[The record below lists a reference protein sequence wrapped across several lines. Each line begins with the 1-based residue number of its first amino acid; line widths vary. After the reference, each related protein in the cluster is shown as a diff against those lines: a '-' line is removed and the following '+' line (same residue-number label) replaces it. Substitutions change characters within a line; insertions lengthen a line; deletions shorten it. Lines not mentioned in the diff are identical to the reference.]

1 MPYESVSDVPSSVP
15 KDKRKQ
21 WLEVF
26 NSSFKEHGD
35 ESRAFASAWAA
46 IGGKSGDKI
55 SKAVGTK
62 ATGFVRA
69 VDGPFKCG
77 HCDHNDG
84 GFCTQKDV
92 TADPEVQSLL
102 EDGKLPVNKGDCC
115 NEYDPITK
123 DTSAKVAKA
132 MNRQF
137 KKFIPFAKVD
147 AAKREVWGIVTAEV
161 PDKDNEVCDYAG
173 TKPYYEAVIS
183 EMSKA
188 TDGKNCFPLREMH
201 QLSAVGKGIGFE
213 FRDTSKE
220 IFMGFKVVDDEAWK
234 KVEEGVY
241 TGFSH
246 GGVVVGDLVPDPV
259 YKDCMRYV
267 ANPSEV
273 SVVDNPCLG
282 VAHFAYVKADGAVEL
297 RKIRSEA
304 PKPADKTPTAEELQ
318 KAAEAKESKAQENS
332 KKLLIAL
339 RKDVRIWANKNER
352 RISNLAFKKQRMTLW
367 QLDTDL
373 AYLTRKQ
380 SLAKGMYTVSD
391 LAASI
396 QNLCYLAC
404 SIHAEEAW
412 EGETIPEFVPKMKQH
427 ISDLLDVF
435 LSYAEHEATE
445 MKEMMAEQGA

>member
-1 MPYESVSDVPSSVP
+1 MPYSSVSEVPDHVP

-21 WLEVF
+21 WLEVW
-26 NSSFKEHGD
+26 NSSYAAHHD
-35 ESRAFASAWAA
+35 EGRAFREANAVVSE
-46 IGGKSGDKI
+46 KV

-62 ATGFVRA
+62 ETGFVRA
-69 VDGPFKCG
+69 ADGPFKCG
-77 HCDHNDG
+77 HCEHMQDG
-84 GFCTQKDV
+84 ACHQEKV
-92 TADPEVQSLL
+92 IADPEVKELL
-102 EDGKLPVNKGDCC
+102 NDDGFLPVDAGDCC
-115 NEYDPITK
+115 NEYDPVEETS
-123 DTSAKVAKA
+123 SAKVAKA
-132 MNRQF
+132 MNKQF

-147 AAKREVWGIVTAEV
+147 SAKREVWGIVTAEV

-213 FRDTSKE
+213 FKDSAKE
-220 IFMGFKVVDDEAWK
+220 IFMGFKVVDDDAWK

-246 GGVVVGDLVPDPV
+246 GGVIVGDLTPDPV
-259 YKDCMRYV
+259 YKDCMRYT

-282 VAHFAYVKADGAVEL
+282 VAHFAYVKADGAIEL
-297 RKIRSEA
+297 RKIRSEVPA
-304 PKPADKTPTAEELQ
+304 PEVTKAPTVDDLKKT
-318 KAAEAKESKAQENS
+318 AEAKDTKAKDNT
-332 KKLLIAL
+332 KKVLGLM
-339 RKDVRIWANKNER
+339 RKDIRIWANKNSS
-352 RISNLAFKKQRMTLW
+352 RISNLTFKKQRMTLW

-380 SLAKGMYTVSD
+380 PLAKGMYSVSD
-391 LAASI
+391 LAYSI
-396 QNLCYLAC
+396 QNLAYLAC
-404 SIHAEEAW
+404 SIHAEEEW
-412 EGETIPEFVPKMKQH
+412 EGDGIPEFVPKMKQH
-427 ISDLLDVF
+427 VTDLLDVF
-435 LSYAEHEATE
+435 IAYAEHEATE